1 MKIIFMLNEVQATVV
16 EMKHTKREIWLKY
29 CKLIT
34 IRTLHEGAAGIQY
47 QTHPQQSQPDKDM
60 QLK

>member
-16 EMKHTKREIWLKY
+16 EMKRTKREIWLKY
-29 CKLIT
+29 CKLIK
-34 IRTLHEGAAGIQY
+34 IRTPHEGAAGIQY